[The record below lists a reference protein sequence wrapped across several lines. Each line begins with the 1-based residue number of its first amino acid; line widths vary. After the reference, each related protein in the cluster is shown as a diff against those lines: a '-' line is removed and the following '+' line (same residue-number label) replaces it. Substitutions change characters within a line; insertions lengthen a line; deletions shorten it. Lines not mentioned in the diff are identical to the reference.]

1 MEKRVECKDI
11 AMAYKVL
18 AGAKY
23 QKMSDDD
30 RVKIWKI
37 TRALKAV
44 AVSYESDVQSAQ
56 KELMPDDE
64 FSQNFQKARQYEQM
78 KAKNEENLPMSE
90 SEYNEFVELFK
101 GYQTLVNQ
109 ALEDIAKKEI
119 ALDFEPISE
128 EAFGQLM
135 ASNDWT
141 LEQASAL
148 GEVIVEQKS

>member
-23 QKMSDDD
+23 QKLSDDD

-56 KELMPDDE
+56 KELMPDDK
-64 FSQNFQKARQYEQM
+64 FPQNFQKARQYEQM

>member
-1 MEKRVECKDI
+1 
-11 AMAYKVL
+11 
-18 AGAKY
+18 
-23 QKMSDDD
+23 
-30 RVKIWKI
+30 
-37 TRALKAV
+37 
-44 AVSYESDVQSAQ
+44 
-56 KELMPDDE
+56 
-64 FSQNFQKARQYEQM
+64 M

-141 LEQASAL
+141 LEQVDAL